1 MIRTRLWQPETAFFL
16 VLWFLLLLTGRSSL
30 LRDPGTLW
38 HAVVGEQMLQTG
50 ELVRSDPFSFTF
62 GGQAWTPHQ
71 WLGEILMALLERLG
85 GLDALLLTT
94 VTILAALY
102 AWIGGRLV
110 RAGLHWMPA
119 ALLLA
124 LTVAASSY
132 HFHARPHL
140 VTIALLGWTYAQL
153 CDFEAKRISLRG
165 LFWLMPLFM
174 LWVNLHGGVLAGI
187 ALVGLAVAGW
197 SAWKMLGQ
205 ASPIQ
210 SGKTLLALIGLVV
223 GLGLAPLVNPYGLE
237 MLQAWRTIM
246 TADLPKFIQEHAP
259 PDFRSSDGLMLASL
273 AAVYVILLLGT
284 LGRWPRVT
292 WLLPL
297 VLLYLSLG
305 RVRHGPL
312 FAVTAMLA
320 SAEMLPHSRWSA
332 WLAGKGSQ
340 LIRMPTEQSASEQG
354 PSPWAGWLIP
364 GLIVFAALLLQ
375 VTGVQAPVVGQGW
388 AVLDPSHWPVELLP
402 ALRAEH
408 TTARQRVFNDMRFGG
423 FLIRYAPG
431 CDVFIDDRC
440 ELYGNDFLLAYD
452 QASRES
458 PAQIDAWRE
467 QYGFQ
472 HALVLAGSAFDEHLR
487 QSPEWTLV
495 AECPAASLFRFR

>member
-16 VLWFLLLLTGRSSL
+16 ILWFLLLWTGRSSL

-38 HAVVGEQMLQTG
+38 HTVVGERMIQTG
-50 ELVRSDPFSFTF
+50 DLVCSDPFSFTY
-62 GGQAWTPHQ
+62 GGQPWTPHQ
-71 WLGEILMALLERLG
+71 WLSEILMALLDRLG

-94 VTILAALY
+94 VTILAAIY

-119 ALLLA
+119 ALLMA

-140 VTIALLGWTYAQL
+140 VSIALVGWTYAQL
-153 CDFEAKRISLRG
+153 CDFEANRINLRR
-165 LFWLMPLFM
+165 LFWLIPVFM

-187 ALVGLAVAGW
+187 ALVGLAIAGW
-197 SAWKMLGQ
+197 SAWKVLGQ
-205 ASPIQ
+205 TSPVQ
-210 SGKTLLALIGLVV
+210 SGQTLLALIGLVL
-223 GLGLAPLVNPYGLE
+223 GLGLATLVNPYGLE

-246 TADLPKFIQEHAP
+246 TADLPRFIQEHAP
-259 PDFRSSDGLMLASL
+259 PDFRSSDGLMLALL
-273 AAVYVILLLGT
+273 AALYVFILLGT
-284 LGRWPRVT
+284 LRRWPRVT

-297 VLLYLSLG
+297 VLFYLSLG

-312 FAVTAMLA
+312 FAVTGMLA
-320 SAEMLPHSRWSA
+320 IAEMLPHCRWTA
-332 WLAGKGSQ
+332 WLASKGSQ
-340 LIRMPTEQSASEQG
+340 LIRVPTEQDTPEPGLSR
-354 PSPWAGWLIP
+354 WAGWLIP
-364 GLIVFAALLLQ
+364 GLVVVAALLLQ

-388 AVLDPSHWPVELLP
+388 AVLDPAHWPVDLLP
-402 ALRAEH
+402 ALRAENA
-408 TTARQRVFNDMRFGG
+408 TARQRIFNDLRFGG
-423 FLIRYAPG
+423 FLIRYAP
-431 CDVFIDDRC
+431 DYEVFIDDRC

-452 QASRES
+452 QAAREN
-458 PAQIDAWRE
+458 PAQIEAWRG

-472 HALVLAGSAFDEHLR
+472 HALVLTGSAFDGHLR

-495 AECPAASLFRFR
+495 AESPAASLFRHR